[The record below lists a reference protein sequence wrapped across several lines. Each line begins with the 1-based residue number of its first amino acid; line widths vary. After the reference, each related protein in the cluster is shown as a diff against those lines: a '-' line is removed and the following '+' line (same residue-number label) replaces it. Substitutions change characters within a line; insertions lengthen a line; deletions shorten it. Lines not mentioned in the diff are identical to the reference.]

1 MVGSRACKAT
11 NSKGEPCRATLL
23 HESDYCVFHDPAH
36 ADVVQEARKLGGN
49 RRRKEVT
56 LAVAFDFEGLDS
68 VPDIRRLVEIAA
80 MDALGL
86 ENTLGRVRALAYLAQ
101 VAAGL
106 LEKGEMAERLEAI
119 EAALGPRL
127 QKPGDSKRRNWR

>member
-11 NSKGEPCRATLL
+11 NSKGEPCRAVRLR
-23 HESDYCVFHDPAH
+23 ESDYCVFHDPEH
-36 ADVVQEARKLGGN
+36 ADVVQEARRLGGN

-80 MDALGL
+80 MDALSL
-86 ENTLGRVRALAYLAQ
+86 ENTLGRARALAYLAQ

-127 QKPGDSKRRNWR
+127 QKPGDGKRRNWR